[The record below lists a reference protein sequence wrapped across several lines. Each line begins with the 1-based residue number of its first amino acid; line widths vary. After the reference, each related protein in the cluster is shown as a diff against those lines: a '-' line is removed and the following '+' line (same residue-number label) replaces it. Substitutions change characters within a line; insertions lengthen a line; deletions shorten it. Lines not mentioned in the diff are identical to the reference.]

1 LTEIS
6 VLPYAGFLGI
16 CLGFVTES
24 NKPFIRFGVTGPI
37 LKSTTE
43 VTKKIKKSTNSQKNI
58 KKIKKSTKLPKKI
71 KKSTKK
77 IKKSQKKNPRSYQKI
92 KKSTKKIKKSTNS
105 NFGFHIGYSAAEI
118 RMNFVRRT
126 DRYKSSFVYRGRT
139 LGVSTLNVYQ
149 PETRPEPVTWGVLVL
164 IIFKLWYKRTPNG
177 KTEARTPS
185 ATAPNLPLG
194 MFPAPR
200 GAGTATHETHETQ
213 AGERRARHRRQ
224 CERRRDACT

>member
-1 LTEIS
+1 MGSFIQRLFITTRFSRWHWIVAQSHSFNLHCWRCFLTEIS

-43 VTKKIKKSTNSQKNI
+43 VTKKNKKI
-58 KKIKKSTKLPKKI
+58 HELPKKIKISKKNRKIHEVTKKI

-77 IKKSQKKNPRSYQKI
+77 IKKF
-92 KKSTKKIKKSTNS
+92 TNS

-126 DRYKSSFVYRGRT
+126 DRYKSSFGYRGRT
-139 LGVSTLNVYQ
+139 LQKITG
-149 PETRPEPVTWGVLVL
+149 TRCRS
-164 IIFKLWYKRTPNG
+164 IF
-177 KTEARTPS
+177 E
-185 ATAPNLPLG
+185 
-194 MFPAPR
+194 
-200 GAGTATHETHETQ
+200 
-213 AGERRARHRRQ
+213 
-224 CERRRDACT
+224 

>member
-1 LTEIS
+1 MGANSRANGFRQQTEQKRTK
-6 VLPYAGFLGI
+6 LGI

-126 DRYKSSFVYRGRT
+126 DRYKS
-139 LGVSTLNVYQ
+139 
-149 PETRPEPVTWGVLVL
+149 
-164 IIFKLWYKRTPNG
+164 
-177 KTEARTPS
+177 TEAEP
-185 ATAPNLPLG
+185 
-194 MFPAPR
+194 
-200 GAGTATHETHETQ
+200 
-213 AGERRARHRRQ
+213 
-224 CERRRDACT
+224 